1 MLHTFTLHRTDRF
14 NEYVYLI
21 NTFRVLLKSV
31 KCILT
36 SFCFVNLSKLKPP
49 YFIRIKDFLAPN
61 VIYHEID
68 NPPTPF
74 PRQRMLTNKILFVT
88 VSFRIYN
95 TCPNKGNRVFL

>member
-1 MLHTFTLHRTDRF
+1 MCLQLSISNVVKLLSSTEHTVNIMLHTFTLHRTDRF

-21 NTFRVLLKSV
+21 NTFRVLLISV

-74 PRQRMLTNKILFVT
+74 P
-88 VSFRIYN
+88 VSV
-95 TCPNKGNRVFL
+95 C